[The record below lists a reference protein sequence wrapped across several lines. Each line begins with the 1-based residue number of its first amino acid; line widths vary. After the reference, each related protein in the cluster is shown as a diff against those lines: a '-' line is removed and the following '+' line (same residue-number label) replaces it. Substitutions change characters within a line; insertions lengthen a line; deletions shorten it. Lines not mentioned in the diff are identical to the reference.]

1 MEILSFSTLPS
12 TNAHALELAANG
24 ARSGTV
30 VWALSQSSGRGQYG
44 RQFFSPVGGLYFS
57 LILQPDLPPERLS
70 LVTLA
75 AGVGC
80 CVCLENHFTAFP
92 LLKWPNDL
100 YLNGRK
106 LGGILTE
113 SLPLTRNHP
122 STVIVGVGLNIN
134 TTVSDIPKKLRSS
147 TTSLIALTKQ
157 DIDLLEILQF
167 LVAEIIT
174 QVNTLKEHQDK
185 LLAQWNTR
193 DYLKKQ
199 SVIWDNGRLLCSGY
213 GQGILPDGRY
223 SMRDVNGILHS
234 ILSGTL
240 KPSITPHR

>member
-1 MEILSFSTLPS
+1 MEILSFSHLPS
-12 TNAHALELAANG
+12 TNTHALELATKG
-24 ARSGTV
+24 AHAGTV

-44 RQFFSPVGGLYFS
+44 RQFVSPSGGLYFS
-57 LILQPDLPPERLS
+57 LILQPDLPAERLS

-80 CVCLENHFTAFP
+80 CFCLEKRFKTFP

-113 SLPLTRNHP
+113 SLPLTNNQP
-122 STVIVGVGLNIN
+122 STVIVGVGLNVN
-134 TTVSDIPKKLRSS
+134 TTASDIPKKLRSS
-147 TTSLIALTKQ
+147 TTSLIELTKQ
-157 DIDLLEILQF
+157 EIDLREILQF
-167 LVAEIIT
+167 LVAEIMS

-199 SVIWDNGRLLCSGY
+199 SVIWDNGRSVYSGY

-223 SMRDVNGILHS
+223 SMRDVNGVLHS

-240 KPSITPHR
+240 KPSIIPNR